1 MNPGILAVWAYVI
14 LLMATVLWALVK
26 AIHSDPRGLHA
37 TQTSSADCPPENPR
51 PLLQMAASRFRRVTS
66 FLFASRLRAGA
77 IGLTVLL
84 LTGTAVH
91 AGFRLPNLFPFLDGT
106 GFSATNSTT
115 GYLDLSGP
123 FFQQLGTNGRTCGT
137 CHSPATGFGLSAAD
151 AQLRYVLTHGRD
163 PLFDQFDGS
172 TCPTGPVNNSLVVN
186 NGLIRIGLQVP
197 PNEYDP
203 NPPQFTITAV
213 VDPYGCALTTDAQ
226 GQQTVSVYRR
236 PLPSTN
242 LGFSSAI
249 MFDGRESFF
258 DPLNNEQTFAANLST
273 DLTQQAIDAT
283 LGHAQANQPPT
294 QRQLQEIVGF
304 ELALNSAQINDF
316 RAGNLY
322 RQDGSYGGPQYLPN
336 QQYYPGINDSLGGDP
351 HGQQFNPNV
360 FTIYSSWQ
368 NSHHAQQASIARGEQ
383 IFDTQPLTISDVPG
397 LTTGT
402 QQIIGTCTTCHD
414 TPNVGNH
421 SFPLPLD
428 IGNGRSAQFETDPN
442 ILAGLQQLSQPTLP
456 VFQLVCTQGPLSG
469 QTFYTTDPGKA
480 LISGQCADIG
490 RGKGLILRGLASR
503 APYFHNGAAAN
514 LSQVVNFYN
523 QRFQMGLSSQ
533 QMQDLINFL
542 QTL

>member
-1 MNPGILAVWAYVI
+1 MTRL
-14 LLMATVLWALVK
+14 
-26 AIHSDPRGLHA
+26 
-37 TQTSSADCPPENPR
+37 
-51 PLLQMAASRFRRVTS
+51 RRLTS
-66 FLFASRLRAGA
+66 FLFATRLRASA
-77 IGLTVLL
+77 IALALLL
-84 LTGTAVH
+84 LTGAAVQADYH
-91 AGFRLPNLFPFLDGT
+91 LPNLFPFLDGT

-115 GYLDLSGP
+115 GSLDLSGP

-137 CHSPATGFGLSAAD
+137 CHSPADGFGLSAAD
-151 AQLRYVLTHGRD
+151 AQFRYYVTQGRD
-163 PLFDQFDGS
+163 PLFDQVDGS

-186 NGLIRIGLQVP
+186 NGLIRIPIQVP
-197 PNEYDP
+197 PNQYDS

-213 VDPYGCALTTDAQ
+213 VDPYGCALTTNAQ

-236 PLPSTN
+236 PLPTTN
-242 LGFSSAI
+242 LGFLSAV

-258 DPLNNEQTFAANLST
+258 YPLNNEQTFAANLNT

-283 LGHAQANQPPT
+283 LTHAQANQPPT
-294 QRQLQEIVGF
+294 QAQLQQILGF
-304 ELALNSAQINDF
+304 ELALNSAQLNDF

-322 RQDGSYGGPQYLPN
+322 GQNGSYGGPQYLPN

-351 HGQQFNPNV
+351 HGLPFNPNV

-368 NSHHAQQASIARGEQ
+368 NSHNRQQASIARGEQ
-383 IFDTQPLTISDVPG
+383 IFNNQPLTISDVPG

-402 QQIIGTCTTCHD
+402 QQITGTCTTCHD
-414 TPNVGNH
+414 TPNVGDH

-428 IGNGRSAQFETDPN
+428 IGTVHSPQYETDPN
-442 ILAGLQQLSQPTLP
+442 ILAGLQQLSLPTLP

-480 LISGQCADIG
+480 LISGQCTDIA
-490 RGKGLILRGLASR
+490 RGKGLILRGLAAR